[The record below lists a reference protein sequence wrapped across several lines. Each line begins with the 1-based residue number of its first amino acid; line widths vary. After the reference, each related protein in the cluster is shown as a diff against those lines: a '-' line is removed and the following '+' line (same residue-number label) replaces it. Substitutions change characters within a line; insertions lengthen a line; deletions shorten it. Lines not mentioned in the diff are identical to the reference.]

1 MGRGAAVS
9 HVAVGGSH
17 AGPSLRDAELQRIVR
32 LVRDRSGITLH
43 AGKRE
48 LVAARLHKRLRATG
62 LSSYSDYLRY
72 VETDHTGGE
81 LRELLD
87 AIATNHTNFFREHE
101 HFAFMVDKVL
111 PPLLAR
117 GDRINLWSAACSTGE
132 EPTTLAVSLLDAINR
147 PVPLR
152 ILASDMSNKAL
163 AVATTGVYSMDKV
176 AMIPRPLL
184 ARYFERGLGAQDGLA
199 RVGPA
204 VRKVIDYRRLNLL
217 EVDWLGETFD
227 AIFCR
232 NVMIYFDAEVQ
243 QRVVAMLE
251 RHLAPGAYLFV
262 AHAETLNGLNHG
274 LRWVGPA
281 VYQKSFA

>member
-1 MGRGAAVS
+1 VS
-9 HVAVGGSH
+9 VAPGSFVG
-17 AGPSLRDAELQRIVR
+17 PTLRDADLQRIVR

-48 LVAARLHKRLRATG
+48 LVAARLQKRLRAIG
-62 LSSYSDYLRY
+62 LDSYRDYLRF

-87 AIATNHTNFFREHE
+87 AIATNHTNFFRERE

-111 PPLLAR
+111 PTLLAR
-117 GDRINLWSAACSTGE
+117 GAGINLWSAACSTGE
-132 EPTTLAVSLLDAINR
+132 EPTTLAVSILDALPPGCPI
-147 PVPLR
+147 PLR

-163 AVATTGVYSMDKV
+163 AIAAGGVYPMDKV
-176 AMIPRPLL
+176 AAIPRRLL
-184 ARYFERGLGAQDGLA
+184 GRYFERGLGAQAGLA

-204 VRKVIDYRRLNLL
+204 VRRVIEYRRINLL
-217 EVDWLGETFD
+217 DVEWLGDTFD

-232 NVMIYFDAEVQ
+232 NVMIYFDSEVQ

-251 RHLAPGAYLFV
+251 RHLAPGGYLFV
-262 AHAETLNGLNHG
+262 AHSETLNGLDHG
-274 LRWVGPA
+274 LRWVIPA
-281 VYQKSFA
+281 VYQRSHA